1 MLVKKDVDHHKI
13 SRILSIRRCSL
24 LKKQSK
30 KTRRQAEILDALKLD
45 PTKRVHELA
54 RDLDVS
60 PETIRRD
67 LAELDAEG
75 SIRRTYGGAVR
86 AGTFEP
92 ALAERLKLYIRER
105 ERIAKRIVDLLD
117 GVENLY
123 IGGGATTLHF
133 ARALKSAERHMTILT
148 ASFEIA
154 LELATNPL
162 FDVISLPGTV
172 ELQEGLVHGPETL
185 RFIEQYNVQATV
197 MGASAADEIGI
208 SEALPSAADVYSAMI
223 RQAERTFVAADSSKV
238 GKTSLKRVL
247 KWNAQTTLVTD
258 AAPPPAFSRVLGGL
272 GADIIVAAASD

>member
-1 MLVKKDVDHHKI
+1 MLKN
-13 SRILSIRRCSL
+13 
-24 LKKQSK
+24 QSK
-30 KTRRQAEILDALKLD
+30 KTRRQTKILDTLKLD

-54 RDLDVS
+54 RDLEVS
-60 PETIRRD
+60 SETIRRD

-86 AGTFEP
+86 AGTYEP
-92 ALAERLKLYIRER
+92 ALAERLKLFIRER
-105 ERIAKRIVDLLD
+105 ERIAKRTVELLE

-133 ARALKSAERHMTILT
+133 ARTLRSVERHMTILT

-154 LELATNPL
+154 LELAGNPL
-162 FDVISLPGTV
+162 LDVISLPGNV

-185 RFIEQYNVQATV
+185 RFIEQYNVEATV
-197 MGASAADEIGI
+197 IGASAADEIGV

-223 RQAERTFVAADSSKV
+223 RQAERTFVVADSSKI

-247 KWNAQTTLVTD
+247 KWDGDTVLVTD
-258 AAPPPAFSRVLGGL
+258 TAPPEDFTKAVSSLDVT
-272 GADIIVAAASD
+272 IIVAASAN